1 MAHKKGGVSYE
12 VALDTNRYTN
22 ATEES
27 LNGVDRS
34 VLVSSLVFHGDELK
48 TTLQDMIY
56 TNNLLP
62 LPAVPELN
70 LPHRTYVDESKY
82 TVESPTGLAET
93 VQPPYSSQQ
102 NNNNNNN
109 NRIHF
114 ETNTTYDRY
123 NTHKPKIAVGNA
135 DLDPFPTGIWIGP
148 HSSSSSDSSSS
159 RMPNPLGPLP
169 GTGCF
174 VGPDHPIF
182 QKEEYGHDDD
192 DDNDDYNR
200 KPSIFDN
207 IPPQYLPQ
215 PRFDPF
221 GPVLGPN
228 SDFSVGN
235 VGVDGR
241 GRRLGGRDGR
251 SGSRSG
257 SRGGPLYP
265 SRGGSFPGEPNPDHL
280 KPPGW

>member
-1 MAHKKGGVSYE
+1 M
-12 VALDTNRYTN
+12 NRYTN

-27 LNGVDRS
+27 LKGIDRS
-34 VLVSSLVFHGDELK
+34 VSVSSLLFHGDELK
-48 TTLQDMIY
+48 TTLQDVIY

-102 NNNNNNN
+102 NNNNNN
-109 NRIHF
+109 RIHF
-114 ETNTTYDRY
+114 ESNTTYDRY
-123 NTHKPKIAVGNA
+123 NAHKPKIAVGNA

-148 HSSSSSDSSSS
+148 QSSSSDIGSSS

-174 VGPDHPIF
+174 VGPDHPMF

-192 DDNDDYNR
+192 DDDYNR

-241 GRRLGGRDGR
+241 GRRVGGRG
-251 SGSRSG
+251 GRSG
-257 SRGGPLYP
+257 SRGGSLYP